1 MVELSYP
8 AKTIYQSKKAAQSYD
23 QIRFKS
29 PKGRLLDK
37 REKKT
42 IGELLSHLPK
52 GSLVLDLACG
62 TGRITEFLLSRGYKV
77 WGADI
82 SPEMLEVARIRL
94 TQFGDLVNFYLA
106 DAENLPFKDKLFDSA
121 TCIRLLGHIPSQ
133 TRIKILKEI
142 RRVTK
147 GPFVVAYYLSEPIAN
162 LKRKIRKFVTKNK
175 APWFPISKKC
185 LKEEVAKAGLEI
197 IKEKPLLRY
206 VSETRIVLLDELFRN
221 NL

>member
-8 AKTIYQSKKAAQSYD
+8 ARTAYQSKKAAETYD
-23 QIRFKS
+23 QIRFRS
-29 PKGRLLDK
+29 PKGIFLDN
-37 REKKT
+37 REKKI

-62 TGRITEFLLSRGYKV
+62 TGRITEFLLSRGHKV

-94 TQFGDLVNFYLA
+94 SQFGNVVNFYLV
-106 DAENLPFKDKLFDSA
+106 DAENLPFKDRFFDGV
-121 TCIRLLGHIPSQ
+121 TCIKLLGHIPSQ
-133 TRIKILKEI
+133 TRIKILREI
-142 RRVTK
+142 RRVSK
-147 GPFVVAYYLSEPIAN
+147 GPFVVAYYLSEPIADI
-162 LKRKIRKFVTKNK
+162 KRRIRKFVTKSK

-185 LKEEVAKAGLEI
+185 LKEEVARAGLEI

-206 VSETRIVLLDELFRN
+206 ISETWIMLLS
-221 NL
+221 